1 MTRRVLEVCAL
12 PLLAF
17 AAAAGHAQDDIA
29 TYEAVYDVEYRGRRL
44 GRSEFEVR
52 HDAATGRYVF
62 ASRTEARGLVGR
74 LASPDPTV
82 EHSEFVLDGD
92 RIRPLEYRYE
102 DGTRGGDDD
111 LTVVFDWDAGVA
123 RVTDENGTR
132 ELPIEPGV
140 LDRGSLQSQLMRDLA
155 TAGEP
160 GRYRLVDDD
169 GVQEYGYAAQGTEE
183 VRTGAGMFEARVY
196 VQQREGSSRSTWL
209 WVAPALGYLPV
220 RIEQRRD
227 GETRTSFLLQSIEG
241 LGAAR

>member
-1 MTRRVLEVCAL
+1 MTRRLLEACAL
-12 PLLAF
+12 LLLACP
-17 AAAAGHAQDDIA
+17 AVHAQDGDIA
-29 TYEAVYDVEYRGRRL
+29 TYTAVYDVEYRGRQL
-44 GRSEFEVR
+44 GRSEFSVSR
-52 HDAATGRYVF
+52 DAATGRYVF

-82 EHSEFVLDGD
+82 ERSEFVLDAG

-111 LTVVFDWDAGVA
+111 LTVVFDWDANVA
-123 RVTDENGTR
+123 RITDDDGAR

-140 LDRGSLQSQLMRDLA
+140 LDRGSLQAQLMRDLA
-155 TAGEP
+155 TAGAP
-160 GRYRLVDDD
+160 DRYRLVDDD
-169 GVQEYGYAAQGTEE
+169 GVQEYGYTAQGTEE
-183 VRTGAGMFEARVY
+183 VRTGAGVFETHVY

-227 GETRTSFLLQSIEG
+227 AETRTAFLLRSIEG